1 MSSDRPGLT
10 ELQAT
15 LVDFI
20 SAFIREHGWA
30 PTVREAMPCIGAQS
44 TSSVVYQLRQLE
56 QKGWIKRGPGPRQ
69 LTLITPDTEATSC
82 TPPHP

>member
-10 ELQAT
+10 TRQRK

-20 SAFIREHGWA
+20 ATYTREHGWA
-30 PTVREAMPCIGAQS
+30 PTLREAMPAIGAQS
-44 TSSVVYQLRQLE
+44 TSTVAYQLQQLDR
-56 QKGWIKRGPGPRQ
+56 KGWIKRGPGPRQ
-69 LTLITPDTEATSC
+69 LTLTTPDTEDRSC